1 MASSSELRSS
11 SELAQSVKNPPA
23 KQETQVRSLD
33 QENPL
38 EEGMATQS
46 SIVALENSMDKGV

>member
-1 MASSSELRSS
+1 MA
-11 SELAQSVKNPPA
+11 QIVKNMPA

-38 EEGMATQS
+38 EEGIATQS
-46 SIVALENSMDKGV
+46 SIVALENSTDKDT